1 MQTFTATIEIKNGQ
15 IYITPD
21 DNYIEFEN
29 FISDNRDKT
38 LFEAVNV
45 LPF

>member
-1 MQTFTATIEIKNGQ
+1 MTEFNAKIEIKNGQ

-21 DNYIEFEN
+21 DNYVEFDE
-29 FISDNRDKT
+29 FIWNNNSERIGDT
-38 LFEAVNV
+38 INV